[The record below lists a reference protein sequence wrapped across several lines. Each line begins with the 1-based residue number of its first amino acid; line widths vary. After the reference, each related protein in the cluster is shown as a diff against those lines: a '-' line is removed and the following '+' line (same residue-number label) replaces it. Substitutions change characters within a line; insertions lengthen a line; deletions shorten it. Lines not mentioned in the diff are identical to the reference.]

1 MPTKQPKR
9 ERKPKSKVVKP
20 NDTTKSGLTRFTDI
34 VIPKP
39 QDRVIKPEA
48 IFDGFNR
55 ERSRESKKKE
65 KKKTRSGKKY

>member
-1 MPTKQPKR
+1 MPAKQPKR

-48 IFDGFNR
+48 IFDGF
-55 ERSRESKKKE
+55 KKKE
-65 KKKTRSGKKY
+65 KKKKETRTRSGKKY

>member
-1 MPTKQPKR
+1 MPAKQPKR

-48 IFDGFNR
+48 IFDGFKNK
-55 ERSRESKKKE
+55 ESKKE